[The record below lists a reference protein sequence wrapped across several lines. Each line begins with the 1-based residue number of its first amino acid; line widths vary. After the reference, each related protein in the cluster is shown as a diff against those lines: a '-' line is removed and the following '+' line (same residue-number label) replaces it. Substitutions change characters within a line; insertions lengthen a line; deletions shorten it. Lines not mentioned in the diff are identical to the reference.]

1 MQLHLLL
8 LDEGFMSGAYTAI
21 GLRDAGCRI
30 TIVAGTGGRGHYDGQ
45 NIDWSLAP
53 AINSREYLCA
63 VDRLVRRSTYD
74 YVLPLTEPI
83 QALLWGAAPSWSDR
97 IFPPT
102 AEWQRELLRDKRRLA
117 EFVSARGIAVP
128 EHRALTNDD
137 ALGSAIAALGVP
149 LVVKGST
156 GRGGSTTHVV
166 HSPSAAAEAMA
177 RVRRAGVAC
186 FAQRYVA
193 PPTYLAGGTFVAGC
207 PLRLYAGTKVAQHP
221 RLTGPAITMRSFCDE
236 RLLNAAVATMRAL
249 EWTGI
254 ASLDFVRDADGHYL
268 LLEVNPRPWGSI
280 AAASAAGVD
289 FFAPL
294 AAVLRGERPLP
305 ELGFRDGVERAVFP
319 LALLAAESWRP
330 RALGGALR
338 GFRADRGVWRPWR
351 QGRHLMH
358 RLARVAHNWQVASDA
373 LFELHQ

>member
-30 TIVAGTGGRGHYDGQ
+30 TIIAGTGGHGHYDGR

-63 VDRLVRRSTYD
+63 IDGLVRRSTYD

-83 QALLWGAAPSWSDR
+83 QALLWDAAPSWSDR

-102 AEWQRELLRDKRRLA
+102 AKWQRELLRDKRRLA
-117 EFVSARGIAVP
+117 EFAATRGIAVP
-128 EHRALTNDD
+128 EHRALPCDD
-137 ALGSAIAALGVP
+137 ALDTAIASLGKP

-156 GRGGSTTHVV
+156 GRGGSTTHIV
-166 HSPSAAAEAMA
+166 HSLPAAREAMA
-177 RVRRAGVAC
+177 RVRRTGAAC

-193 PPTYLAGGTFVAGC
+193 PPTYLAGGIFVAGC
-207 PLRLYAGTKVAQHP
+207 PLRLYAGIKVAQHP
-221 RLTGPAITMRSFCDE
+221 RLTGPATMMRSLRDE
-236 RLLNAAVATMRAL
+236 RLLNAATTAMRAL

-254 ASLDFVRDADGHYL
+254 ASIDFVRDAAGRYL

-294 AAVLRGERPLP
+294 AAVLRGEQPVP
-305 ELGFRDGVERAVFP
+305 ELGYRAGVECGVFP
-319 LALLAAESWRP
+319 LALLAAQSWRSP
-330 RALGGALR
+330 RALRGALR
-338 GFRADRGVWRPWR
+338 GFRSDRGIWRPWR
-351 QGRHLMH
+351 QARHLVH
-358 RLARVAHNWQVASDA
+358 RLARVAHNW
-373 LFELHQ
+373 

>member
-1 MQLHLLL
+1 
-8 LDEGFMSGAYTAI
+8 
-21 GLRDAGCRI
+21 
-30 TIVAGTGGRGHYDGQ
+30 
-45 NIDWSLAP
+45 
-53 AINSREYLCA
+53 
-63 VDRLVRRSTYD
+63 
-74 YVLPLTEPI
+74 
-83 QALLWGAAPSWSDR
+83 R

-186 FAQRYVA
+186 FA
-193 PPTYLAGGTFVAGC
+193 
-207 PLRLYAGTKVAQHP
+207 
-221 RLTGPAITMRSFCDE
+221 
-236 RLLNAAVATMRAL
+236 
-249 EWTGI
+249 
-254 ASLDFVRDADGHYL
+254 
-268 LLEVNPRPWGSI
+268 
-280 AAASAAGVD
+280 
-289 FFAPL
+289 PL

>member
-30 TIVAGTGGRGHYDGQ
+30 TIIAGTGGHGHYDGR

-53 AINSREYLCA
+53 AITSREYLRWI
-63 VDRLVRRSTYD
+63 DRLVRRSTYD

-83 QALLWGAAPSWSDR
+83 QALLWDEAPSWSDR

-117 EFVSARGIAVP
+117 EFAAARGIAVP
-128 EHRALTNDD
+128 EHHALANDA
-137 ALGSAIAALGVP
+137 ALEAAIAALGMP

-166 HSPSAAAEAMA
+166 HSPPAAHEAMA
-177 RVRRAGVAC
+177 RVRRTGADY
-186 FAQRYVA
+186 FAQRYVEG
-193 PPTYLAGGTFVAGC
+193 PTYLAGGTFVAGC
-207 PLRLYAGTKVAQHP
+207 PLRLYAGIKVAQHP
-221 RLTGPAITMRSFCDE
+221 RLTGPATMMRSLCDE
-236 RLLNAAVATMRAL
+236 RLLNAAAATMRAL

-254 ASLDFVRDADGHYL
+254 ASLDFVRDADGQYL
-268 LLEVNPRPWGSI
+268 LLEVNPRPWGSMP
-280 AAASAAGVD
+280 AASAAGID

-294 AAVLRGERPLP
+294 AAVLRGEQPLP
-305 ELGFRDGVERAVFP
+305 ELDYRAGVECGVFP
-319 LALLAAESWRP
+319 LALLAAETWRSP
-330 RALGGALR
+330 RTLGSALR
-338 GFRADRGVWRPWR
+338 RFRTDRGIWRPWR
-351 QGRHLMH
+351 QASHLAH
-358 RLARVAHNWQVASDA
+358 RLARVAHNW
-373 LFELHQ
+373 